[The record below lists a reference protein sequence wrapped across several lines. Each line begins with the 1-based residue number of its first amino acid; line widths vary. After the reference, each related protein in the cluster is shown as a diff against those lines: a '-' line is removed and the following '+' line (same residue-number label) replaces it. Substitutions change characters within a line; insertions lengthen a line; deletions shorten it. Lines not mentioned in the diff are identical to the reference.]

1 MTVPNPSQGAAPAIA
16 CREVVECT
24 TTYLEDSLH
33 EAARA
38 SMDVHLASC
47 AGCRAYVDQMASL
60 REALKALPGPVM
72 GSAQRQRLRRAYAVR
87 RFD

>member
-1 MTVPNPSQGAAPAIA
+1 MSVPNPSEGAARAIT

-24 TTYLEDSLH
+24 TTYLEVSLLQ
-33 EAARA
+33 AARA

-47 AGCRAYVDQMASL
+47 TGCRAYVDQMASL
-60 REALKALPGPVM
+60 REALKALPGPAM
-72 GSAQRQRLRRAYAVR
+72 GPAQRLQLRRAYAMR